1 MNLVNLEAAVKAF
14 GTQVLLDHVSL
25 GVAVGDRIGVVGR
38 NGSGK
43 TTLLAALAGTADLNS
58 GRSTRSRDARI
69 GYLPQSERLAG
80 PVRQIVFGELPEH
93 EWAADARGR
102 GVLAAL
108 LSDIDLHAQT
118 QRLSGGERRR
128 VALAAL
134 LRGTHDLLLL
144 DEPTNHLD
152 IEGIRWLA
160 GYLASHARALVV
172 VTHDRWFLDAVSQQT
187 WEIADGRVHSY
198 EGGYSAYVLARAER
212 ARIAAA
218 EDERRR
224 NLLRKELAWLRRGPP
239 ARTSKPKFRI
249 EAATALIADEP
260 APRDS
265 VELAQLA
272 TSRLGKTVIEL
283 DGVTV
288 TAGGSDGAG
297 GGPGSGGSGG
307 SGGSDGAGG
316 GPGSGLVREAAPEA
330 QETESAARVL
340 LDQVTWQLGPG
351 ERVGVIGVNGSGKT
365 TLLRLLSGSIPVP
378 GSVGGLV
385 AGGSMV
391 TGKTVRL
398 GYLTQEPA
406 QLDPGV
412 RALEAAGQV
421 RGLVRIGKRELSAS
435 QLLERLGLRGDR
447 QWTPVAELSGGEQ
460 RRLQFQMV
468 LMAEPNVLLLDE
480 PTNDLDIETLTELED
495 LLDGFPGSVVVVSHD
510 RYFLE
515 RVTDHVLALIGGK
528 LAYLPGGIDEYL
540 AMCDQGQADGAGS
553 RAGDGRVTASAPG
566 RARPGLAGARSRR
579 APAGAG
585 PGERRSLARSG
596 PKTARPKADGTK
608 ATGQHAAGQH
618 AAGRGAAGRGAA
630 GPEVAGPEVAGPE
643 VAGPEVAGPEVAGRE
658 VAGRGAAGPTPAG
671 PAAAGPAA
679 IGLAEAGLAAAGPTA
694 ERRRQVKKE
703 IARLDRQLEKLA
715 SQEAELHQALAL
727 AASDY
732 ARLIELGGQL
742 SELQAQKEQVEE
754 RWLALAEEL
763 SV

>member
-1 MNLVNLEAAVKAF
+1 MNLVNLEAAVKAY
-14 GTQVLLDHVSL
+14 GARVLLDQVSL
-25 GVAVGDRIGVVGR
+25 GVAAGDRIGVVGR

-102 GVLAAL
+102 AVLAAL
-108 LSDIDLHAQT
+108 LSDIDLMADA
-118 QRLSGGERRR
+118 QRLSGGESRR

-152 IEGIRWLA
+152 IEAIRWLA
-160 GYLASHARALVV
+160 GYLVSFGKAFVV
-172 VTHDRWFLDAVSQQT
+172 VTHDRWFLDAVSEQT
-187 WEIADGRVHSY
+187 WEIADGRVHAY

-249 EAATALIADEP
+249 DAAAALIADEP
-260 APRDS
+260 APRDA

-283 DGVTV
+283 ERVTV
-288 TAGGSDGAG
+288 TAGGNAES
-297 GGPGSGGSGG
+297 GPGGQ
-307 SGGSDGAGG
+307 
-316 GPGSGLVREAAPEA
+316 AAPPA
-330 QETESAARVL
+330 HPARPEPRLL
-340 LDQVTWQLGPG
+340 LDTVTWQLGPG

-365 TLLRLLSGSIPVP
+365 TLLRLLSGAIGVP
-378 GSVGGLV
+378 GSAGGLV
-385 AGGSMV
+385 ADGTIV

-412 RALEAAGQV
+412 RALEAANQV
-421 RGLVRIGKRELSAS
+421 RGSVRIGKRELSAS

-460 RRLQFQMV
+460 RRLQFQML

-515 RVTDHVLALIGGK
+515 RVTDHVLALVGGQ
-528 LAYLPGGIDEYL
+528 LAFLPGGVDEYL
-540 AMCDQGQADGAGS
+540 ALREQGEPAAGGSRTLAGSVATGEHDRAEQVRAGSRRRGGSARAGSLSAGAGS
-553 RAGDGRVTASAPG
+553 VSAGVGPVSAGPG
-566 RARPGLAGARSRR
+566 PVSAGPGPVSAGVGPVSAGAGSVS
-579 APAGAG
+579 AGAG
-585 PGERRSLARSG
+585 PDS
-596 PKTARPKADGTK
+596 RPSS
-608 ATGQHAAGQH
+608 
-618 AAGRGAAGRGAA
+618 
-630 GPEVAGPEVAGPE
+630 
-643 VAGPEVAGPEVAGRE
+643 
-658 VAGRGAAGPTPAG
+658 
-671 PAAAGPAA
+671 AAAG
-679 IGLAEAGLAAAGPTA
+679 LTA
-694 ERRRQVKKE
+694 ERQRQAKKE

-715 SQEAELHQALAL
+715 SQEADLQQALAL
-727 AASDY
+727 AATDY
-732 ARLIELGGQL
+732 PRLIELGGQL
-742 SELQAQKEQVEE
+742 RALHAQKEEVEE

-763 SV
+763 SG